1 MEGLPI
7 SLLEGMSYGKV
18 CIASD
23 ITANKEALGDSG
35 IWVKKENAEDIT
47 YALDRLYTNFENYEW
62 QKKLI
67 VNDAKGCFLG
77 PK

>member
-35 IWVKKENAEDIT
+35 IWVKKKM
-47 YALDRLYTNFENYEW
+47 
-62 QKKLI
+62 QKI
-67 VNDAKGCFLG
+67 
-77 PK
+77 

>member
-18 CIASD
+18 CTASD

-35 IWVKKENAEDIT
+35 IWVKKEKCRRYNLCPRPFI
-47 YALDRLYTNFENYEW
+47 Y
-62 QKKLI
+62 
-67 VNDAKGCFLG
+67 
-77 PK
+77 